1 MVAGANKVFCG
12 TENGVCELTKDT
24 VYVHPSTKQC
34 SWTPGSTPIKT
45 RTLSSSSTLLCV
57 SDDLPMSNTL
67 YKLTINLVHIS
78 NVSTSYSADLRTEV
92 VAHSNSQN
100 TGSVDI
106 TLSNSVNSETYI
118 ILIMKNTNGYLS
130 YYNET
135 RTTRFSYLHA
145 DYSHGND
152 LYYDIT
158 SLYIQVRSKDSN
170 SVYWN
175 YATITEG
182 YSILSV

>member
-24 VYVHPSTKQC
+24 VYVHPSAKQC
-34 SWTPGSTPIKT
+34 NWTPGSTPIKT
-45 RTLSSSSTLLCV
+45 RTLSSSSKLLCV

-67 YKLTINLVHIS
+67 YKLTINLVNIS
-78 NVSTSYSADLRTEV
+78 GLSPGYSATLRTEV

-100 TGSVDI
+100 TGSVNI
-106 TLSNSVNSETYI
+106 ALANSVSSETYI
-118 ILIMKNTNGYLS
+118 ILIMKNADGYLS

-135 RTTRFSYLHA
+135 RTTRFSYL
-145 DYSHGND
+145 YENFSHGNEI
-152 LYYDIT
+152 YYDIT

-170 SVYWN
+170 SVYWD
-175 YATITEG
+175 YATIEG
-182 YSILSV
+182 YSILSL